1 MDFKMYFIMYDIL
14 RTYNENLESKKV
26 ELSVNIKKQTLAES
40 FENTLLDYIR
50 SEKLSPGDALPKE
63 MELASEFNVSRQV
76 IREGL
81 AGLKTF
87 GILEPRKHRGMVLKR
102 PNAFAGVSKIA
113 QARLFSREECRE
125 FMEIRIFMELGMAE
139 FISARKSSS
148 DIRELRRL
156 AGESGTAPGVE
167 DEIAFHHKL
176 FTIGGN
182 SLAGEFFK
190 IISTAFSPVKSASA
204 PQGDLPGHRELCD
217 VLEHGSH
224 QDFYETLKGHFAPYL
239 NKI

>member
-1 MDFKMYFIMYDIL
+1 MYFIMYDIL
-14 RTYNENLESKKV
+14 LILCERGIDKVDLSESMKK
-26 ELSVNIKKQTLAES
+26 KTLAES

-50 SEKLSPGDALPKE
+50 SENLSPGDALPKE
-63 MELASEFNVSRQV
+63 IELASEFNVSRQV

-87 GILEPRKHRGMVLKR
+87 GILEPRKRRGMVLKR

-113 QARLFSREECRE
+113 QARLFSRDECRE

-139 FISARKSSS
+139 FISARKSPD

-156 AGESGTAPGVE
+156 AERSGTAPGIE
-167 DEIAFHHKL
+167 NEIAFHHKL

-190 IISTAFSPVKSASA
+190 IISTAFSPVKA
-204 PQGDLPGHRELCD
+204 PSVPQSDLPGHLELCD
-217 VLEHGSH
+217 VLENGSH

>member
-1 MDFKMYFIMYDIL
+1 MYFIMYDIL
-14 RTYNENLESKKV
+14 LILCERGIDKVDLSESMKK
-26 ELSVNIKKQTLAES
+26 KTLAES

-50 SEKLSPGDALPKE
+50 SENLSPGDALPKE
-63 MELASEFNVSRQV
+63 IELASEFNVSRQV

-87 GILEPRKHRGMVLKR
+87 GILEPRKRRGMVLKR

-113 QARLFSREECRE
+113 QARLFSRDECRE

-139 FISARKSSS
+139 FISARKSPD

-156 AGESGTAPGVE
+156 AERSGTAPGVE
-167 DEIAFHHKL
+167 NEIAFHHKL

-190 IISTAFSPVKSASA
+190 IISTAFSPVKA
-204 PQGDLPGHRELCD
+204 PSVPQSDLPGHLDLCD
-217 VLEHGSH
+217 VLENGSH

>member
-1 MDFKMYFIMYDIL
+1 MDLAEK
-14 RTYNENLESKKV
+14 
-26 ELSVNIKKQTLAES
+26 IKKRTLAES

-50 SEKLSPGDALPKE
+50 SENLSPGDALPKE
-63 MELASEFNVSRQV
+63 VELASEFNVSRQV

-87 GILEPRKHRGMVLKR
+87 GILEPRKRRGMVLKR

-125 FMEIRIFMELGMAE
+125 FMEIRVFMELGMAE
-139 FISARKSSS
+139 FISARKCAN
-148 DIRELRRL
+148 DISELRRL
-156 AGESGTAPGVE
+156 AGGSGTAPGIE
-167 DEIAFHHKL
+167 NEIAFHHKL

-190 IISTAFSPVKSASA
+190 IISTAFAPVKTPSL
-204 PQGDLPGHRELCD
+204 PQGDLPGHLELCD
-217 VLEHGSH
+217 VLENGSR
-224 QDFYETLKGHFAPYL
+224 QDFYETLKAHFAPYL

>member
-1 MDFKMYFIMYDIL
+1 MDL
-14 RTYNENLESKKV
+14 SESMKK
-26 ELSVNIKKQTLAES
+26 KTLAES

-50 SEKLSPGDALPKE
+50 SENLSPGDALPKE
-63 MELASEFNVSRQV
+63 IELASEFNVSRQV

-87 GILEPRKHRGMVLKR
+87 GILEPRKRRGMVLKR

-113 QARLFSREECRE
+113 QARLFSRDECRE

-139 FISARKSSS
+139 FISARKSPD

-156 AGESGTAPGVE
+156 AERSGTAPGVE
-167 DEIAFHHKL
+167 NEIAFHHKL

-190 IISTAFSPVKSASA
+190 IISTAFSPVKA
-204 PQGDLPGHRELCD
+204 PSVPQSDLPGHLELCD
-217 VLEHGSH
+217 VLENGSH

>member
-1 MDFKMYFIMYDIL
+1 M
-14 RTYNENLESKKV
+14 KK
-26 ELSVNIKKQTLAES
+26 KTLAES

-50 SEKLSPGDALPKE
+50 SENLSPGDALPKE
-63 MELASEFNVSRQV
+63 IELASEFNVSRQV

-87 GILEPRKHRGMVLKR
+87 GILEPRKRRGMVLKR

-113 QARLFSREECRE
+113 QARLFSRDECRE

-139 FISARKSSS
+139 FISARKSPD

-156 AGESGTAPGVE
+156 AERSGTAPGVE
-167 DEIAFHHKL
+167 NEIAFHHKL

-190 IISTAFSPVKSASA
+190 IISTAFSPVKA
-204 PQGDLPGHRELCD
+204 PSVPQSDLPGHLELCD
-217 VLEHGSH
+217 VLENGPH